1 MQTSVRLPDV
11 IRIEVLRH
19 TSGMLLGT
27 SPDLPG
33 FSHAANT
40 VEQFEAE
47 IDDAVR
53 DMLEA
58 MGRSAVK
65 VEHIDHV
72 SPANGFGVRMLHAR
86 VESVAA

>member
-1 MQTSVRLPDV
+1 MHALDRLPNV

-47 IDDAVR
+47 IDEAIK
-53 DMLEA
+53 DMVEA
-58 MGRSAVK
+58 TGRSAVR

-72 SPANGFGVRMLHAR
+72 SPANGFGLFSLNAR
-86 VESVAA
+86 IESEAA